1 MIHVLRGA
9 LLYDRNTSK
18 LRFRG
23 GEGLSTGLTESRD
36 CPVVLL
42 TLKCLGG
49 SARISPVSPVVDFI
63 SSPESSPSGLAL
75 DQQCWERN
83 GPFRAGSGGIEFC
96 VDSSV
101 ARTTAKT
108 WHRRDVLIRMCS
120 YVRKDSALSG
130 AVAWAVSP

>member
-49 SARISPVSPVVDFI
+49 SAGISPVSPCVDLI
-63 SSPESSPSGLAL
+63 STPESSPSGLAL
-75 DQQCWERN
+75 NHQFWERH
-83 GPFRAGSGGIEFC
+83 GTFSAGSGGIEFC
-96 VDSSV
+96 VDSTV
-101 ARTTAKT
+101 AGTTAKT
-108 WHRRDVLIRMCS
+108 WHRRDVLIRMGS

-130 AVAWAVSP
+130 AVASAVSP